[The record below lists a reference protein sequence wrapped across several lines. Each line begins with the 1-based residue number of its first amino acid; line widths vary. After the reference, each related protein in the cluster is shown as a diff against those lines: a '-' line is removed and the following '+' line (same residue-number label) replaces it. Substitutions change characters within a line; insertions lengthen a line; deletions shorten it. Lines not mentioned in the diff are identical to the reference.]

1 MKITKLL
8 ALLLALTL
16 VFTLTACGNGNNDD
30 PSGSQQ
36 GTNTPLNR
44 EDDTSSTGNQG
55 GENSTVNPEDIDFA
69 AIMAGNGAT
78 DVVWGKQDEA
88 TKQAIIA
95 DAKKDGVD
103 VSFGADG
110 SMTVVDTDGTTMV
123 QKPDGTWV
131 VKDEDGGEGQIGG
144 DWPDNEFTKL
154 IPKPD
159 FELFAANTETDSFS
173 VAFTSATIEQ
183 IRAYAA
189 KVKAAGFNINEEVE
203 DQEVMGM
210 VIYSFTAENADG
222 YTIEI
227 TSANG
232 TSSITISK

>member
-1 MKITKLL
+1 MKKLL
-8 ALLLALTL
+8 AILLALMM
-16 VFTLTACGNGNNDD
+16 VFALAACGENTDN
-30 PSGSQQ
+30 PSGSENPGVSQS
-36 GTNTPLNR
+36 GENN
-44 EDDTSSTGNQG
+44 ENQG

-103 VSFGADG
+103 VSFGTDG

-131 VKDEDGGEGQIGG
+131 VKDADGGEGQIGG

-159 FELFAANTETDSFS
+159 FELFVANTETDSFS

-203 DQEVMGM
+203 DQEIMGM

-222 YTIEI
+222 YTVEI

-232 TSSITISK
+232 TSALTISK